1 MHSDRLRTSWKL
13 MLGATGVVFGDIGTS
28 PLYAFRESF
37 IGHHRLPI
45 DEFHVLGVLSM
56 LIWALVLADPMRRWT
71 AASALAE

>member
-1 MHSDRLRTSWKL
+1 MRPDGPPSWRL

-45 DEFHVLGVLSM
+45 SSYAHQERAGHRLS
-56 LIWALVLADPMRRWT
+56 ADR
-71 AASALAE
+71 